1 MTDLLSRR
9 IKYAKKELTALK
21 TAHRRGLGNVKIYK
35 YVYDFSSTS
44 INVGTMSVTVN
55 FNQTFS
61 EYPFVFLVGYEPTQQ
76 LLYASSMDARQ
87 IVYFNNGYSVKFTGP
102 AICYP
107 TAIEPK
113 VNIYST
119 APVSSVSHVWE
130 D

>member
-1 MTDLLSRR
+1 MTDLLSKR
-9 IKYAKKELTALK
+9 IISAKRELTALK
-21 TAHRRGLGNVKIYK
+21 TAHKRGLGNIKIYK
-35 YVYDFSSTS
+35 YVYDFSSTG
-44 INVGTMSVTVN
+44 INIGTMSVTVN
-55 FNQTFS
+55 FNQSFS
-61 EYPFVFLVGYEPTQQ
+61 EYPFAYLVGYEPSQQ
-76 LLYASSMDARQ
+76 LLYASSMDAQ
-87 IVYFNNGYSVKFTGP
+87 EIVYFNNGYSVKFTGP